1 MTDGKVSMQSNEAS
15 PIVSQVCKLKIHFDY
30 MDTSDSHFSSLFT
43 SVSTPFGQLC
53 DTVKRSAASIPRFKE
68 KLQSTHQ
75 LFSVYSPPHMSCAS
89 AFISVTHRLAPQLT
103 ERLWLY
109 PCGL

>member
-30 MDTSDSHFSSLFT
+30 MDTSDSHFASLFT

-53 DTVKRSAASIPRFKE
+53 DTVKHSAASIPRFKE

-75 LFSVYSPPHMSCAS
+75 LFSVYSPPPTCLL
-89 AFISVTHRLAPQLT
+89 RLPSSL
-103 ERLWLY
+103 
-109 PCGL
+109 